1 MRMGLIGRERK
12 REIGKKRRKRVDG
25 WIKPMIWNRGER
37 VDRDKSKKKKEEEEE
52 ERYSFIEKQSG
63 SVEGVARD
71 RWIDEPS

>member
-1 MRMGLIGRERK
+1 M
-12 REIGKKRRKRVDG
+12 DG

-37 VDRDKSKKKKEEEEE
+37 VDRDKKKKEEE